1 MPEVRTIRA
10 HHHYSPWQM
19 TVVQWNLE
27 DVRDNCTS
35 FQAFDHHQRFGMGEE
50 NTALYLCR
58 GVTFDIQKIWL

>member
-1 MPEVRTIRA
+1 
-10 HHHYSPWQM
+10 M